1 MGDYEDR
8 KDYASGSLDS
18 TETSLQDLLGSWLDD
33 ARQRD
38 PADYNAMTLSTVDEN
53 GHPDARIVLL
63 RDVDREGTGFLFYTN
78 YRSTKGKQL
87 TGNPAAAL
95 TFFWPSLERQLRIRG
110 RVEPLTPEESDR
122 YFDSRP
128 RPSRIGAWASQQS
141 EEIQDRAAL
150 EAAREKVE
158 TQFPEDVPRPKH
170 WGGYRLVADDIEFWQ
185 GRPGRLHDR
194 IRHSREGVGWTQVR
208 LQP

>member
-8 KDYASGSLDS
+8 KDYASGTLDGGG
-18 TETSLQDLLGSWLDD
+18 TSLQDLLGRWLED

-38 PADYNAMTLSTVDEN
+38 PDDYNAMTLSTVDEE

-78 YRSTKGKQL
+78 YRSAKGKQL
-87 TGNPAAAL
+87 SGNPAAAL
-95 TFFWPSLERQLRIRG
+95 TFFWPSLERQLRVRG
-110 RVEPLTPEESDR
+110 RVEPLLPEESDR
-122 YFDSRP
+122 YFYSRP

-141 EEIQDRAAL
+141 EEIEGRAAL
-150 EAAREKVE
+150 EAARAHME
-158 TQFPEDVPRPKH
+158 TQFPDDVPRPEH
-170 WGGYRLVADDIEFWQ
+170 WGGYRLVADVVEFWQ

-194 IRHSREGVGWTQVR
+194 IRHARQGDGWTQVR

>member
-1 MGDYEDR
+1 MGNYEDR
-8 KDYASGSLDS
+8 KDYASGSLDGS
-18 TETSLQDLLGSWLDD
+18 GVSMQDLLRTWLED

-38 PADYNAMTLSTVDEN
+38 PDDYNAMTLSTVDGQ

-78 YRSTKGKQL
+78 YHSTKGKQL
-87 TGNPAAAL
+87 TANPAAAL
-95 TFFWPSLERQLRIRG
+95 TFFWPALERQLRVRG
-110 RVEPLTPEESDR
+110 RVEPLTAKESDR
-122 YFDSRP
+122 YFHSRP

-141 EEIQDRAAL
+141 EEIEDRAAL
-150 EAAREKVE
+150 ESARARVDSL
-158 TQFPEDVPRPKH
+158 FPDDVPRPEH
-170 WGGYRLVADDIEFWQ
+170 WGGYRLVADVMEFWQ

-194 IRHSREGVGWTQVR
+194 IRHTRQGDAWTQDR

>member
-8 KDYASGSLDS
+8 KDYASGTLDGAG
-18 TETSLQDLLGSWLDD
+18 TSLKDLLGIWLED
-33 ARQRD
+33 ARRCD
-38 PADYNAMTLSTVDEN
+38 PDDYNAMTLSTVDGE

-63 RDVDREGTGFLFYTN
+63 RDVDRAGTGFLFYTN

-95 TFFWPSLERQLRIRG
+95 TFFWPALERQLRVRG
-110 RVEPLTPEESDR
+110 RVEPLTTEESDR

-141 EEIQDRAAL
+141 EEIEGRAAL
-150 EAAREKVE
+150 EAAREQME
-158 TQFPEDVPRPKH
+158 AQFPGDVPRPEH

-194 IRHSREGVGWTQVR
+194 IRHSRQGDGWTQVR